1 MTSQARSRHGG
12 RRGVAAAVAG
22 ALLAAA
28 TTAAVGAGPAA
39 AESERFAY
47 STALTGVIDHST
59 ERALG
64 RTIDD
69 ARDKGADVLIVRLDT
84 PGGQATATRA
94 MIRDIL
100 AAPMPVIMYVHPS
113 GGRADSAG
121 MFMML
126 AADVAAMAPAT
137 NIGSATPVRQPI
149 ETDSPSE
156 ERILRD
162 LDRKFLNSSAAFAR
176 TLAEER
182 GRNADLAERMVRVA
196 ENVTAA
202 RARRERLV
210 DVVAPSEPALLRA
223 IDGFEVKG
231 RKAQRLR
238 SAGLP
243 IRRVELARLD
253 IAGDDVD
260 GSSLWR
266 SLLLVSAVAMTLGL
280 LGVVASRGPRRYRRW
295 KRLRRARA
303 RRNT

>member
-1 MTSQARSRHGG
+1 MICAVMLTAAAGL
-12 RRGVAAAVAG
+12 VAAAVA
-22 ALLAAA
+22 
-28 TTAAVGAGPAA
+28 AGDEP
-39 AESERFAY
+39 ERFAY
-47 STALTGVIDHST
+47 STALTGVIDRST
-59 ERALG
+59 ERALD

-69 ARDKGADVLIVRLDT
+69 ARDKGAEVLIVRLDT

-210 DVVAPSEPALLRA
+210 DVVAPSEPALLRT

-243 IRRVELARLD
+243 IRRVALARLD
-253 IAGDDVD
+253 VAADDVD

-266 SLLLVSAVAMTLGL
+266 SLVLVSAVAMTLAL
-280 LGVVASRGPRRYRRW
+280 LGVAALRGPRRYRRW
-295 KRLRRARA
+295 KRRRRARA
-303 RRNT
+303 RRDA

>member
-1 MTSQARSRHGG
+1 MVAAAALSAATGLL
-12 RRGVAAAVAG
+12 AAAVAIG
-22 ALLAAA
+22 DEA
-28 TTAAVGAGPAA
+28 
-39 AESERFAY
+39 ERFAY
-47 STALTGVIDHST
+47 STALAGVIDHSA
-59 ERALG
+59 ERALD

-94 MIRDIL
+94 MIRDVL

-176 TLAEER
+176 TLAEQR
-182 GRNADLAERMVRVA
+182 GRNADLAERMVREA

-253 IAGDDVD
+253 IAGDDLD

-266 SLLLVSAVAMTLGL
+266 SLVLVSAVAMTLGL
-280 LGVVASRGPRRYRRW
+280 VGLVALRGPRRYRRW

-303 RRNT
+303 RRDA

>member
-1 MTSQARSRHGG
+1 MASRARSRRGA
-12 RRGVAAAVAG
+12 RRALHLICAATLTAATGLVAAAVADG
-22 ALLAAA
+22 DE
-28 TTAAVGAGPAA
+28 P
-39 AESERFAY
+39 ERFAY
-47 STALTGVIDHST
+47 STALAGVIDHSS
-59 ERALG
+59 ERALD

-100 AAPMPVIMYVHPS
+100 AAPMPVIMYVHPR

-137 NIGSATPVRQPI
+137 NIGSATPVRPPI
-149 ETDSPSE
+149 ETDSPSD

-196 ENVTAA
+196 ENVTAG

-223 IDGFEVKG
+223 IDGFQVKG

-243 IRRVELARLD
+243 IRRVQLARLD
-253 IAGDDVD
+253 IAADDVD

-266 SLLLVSAVAMTLGL
+266 SLVLVSAVAMTLGL
-280 LGVVASRGPRRYRRW
+280 VGVVALRGPRRYRRW
-295 KRLRRARA
+295 KRRRRARA
-303 RRNT
+303 RRNA

>member
-1 MTSQARSRHGG
+1 MLHVICAATLTAATGL
-12 RRGVAAAVAG
+12 VAAAVAIG
-22 ALLAAA
+22 DA
-28 TTAAVGAGPAA
+28 P
-39 AESERFAY
+39 ERFAY
-47 STALTGVIDHST
+47 STALTGVIDQSAA
-59 ERALG
+59 RALD

-100 AAPMPVIMYVHPS
+100 AAPMPVVMYVHPS

-182 GRNADLAERMVRVA
+182 GRNADLAERMVRAA

-202 RARRERLV
+202 RARRARLV

-253 IAGDDVD
+253 IAADDVD

-266 SLLLVSAVAMTLGL
+266 SLVLVSAVAMTLGL
-280 LGVVASRGPRRYRRW
+280 VGAVALRGPRRYRRW
-295 KRLRRARA
+295 KRRRRARA
-303 RRNT
+303 RHNA

>member
-1 MTSQARSRHGG
+1 MAC
-12 RRGVAAAVAG
+12 VAALSAAAG
-22 ALLAAA
+22 LLAAA
-28 TTAAVGAGPAA
+28 EAAGGEP
-39 AESERFAY
+39 ERFAY
-47 STALTGVIDHST
+47 STALAGAIDHST
-59 ERALG
+59 ERALD

-69 ARDKGADVLIVRLDT
+69 ARDNGADMLIVRLDT
-84 PGGQATATRA
+84 PGGPATATRA

-121 MFMML
+121 MFLML

-137 NIGSATPVRQPI
+137 NIGSATPVRRPI
-149 ETDSPSE
+149 QTDSPSE

-196 ENVTAA
+196 ENVSAA

-223 IDGFEVKG
+223 LDGFQVKG

-243 IRRVELARLD
+243 IRHVELARLD
-253 IAGDDVD
+253 LAVDDGDE
-260 GSSLWR
+260 SSLWR
-266 SLLLVSAVAMTLGL
+266 SLVLVAAVTMTLGL
-280 LGVVASRGPRRYRRW
+280 IVVAALRGPRRYRRW
-295 KRLRRARA
+295 KRRRRVRA
-303 RRNT
+303 RRDS